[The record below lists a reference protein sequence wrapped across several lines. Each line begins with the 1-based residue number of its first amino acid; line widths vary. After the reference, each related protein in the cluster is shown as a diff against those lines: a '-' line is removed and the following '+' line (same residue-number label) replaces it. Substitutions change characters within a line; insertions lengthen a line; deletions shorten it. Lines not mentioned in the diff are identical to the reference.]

1 MKKTTIIIILIIIIT
16 IIISIIYN
24 NTQRLELNGKQN
36 VTLSYREEY
45 MEPGVI
51 IKNANNNNLSKI
63 KIENN
68 INTKKTGNYYVE
80 YTLKLGIRTLK
91 KRRNIKIIDNV
102 QPVIKLEG
110 EQIIRQS
117 INQQY
122 KEPGYT
128 AYDEYDG
135 NITEK
140 VETTT
145 NLDITQYGEYII
157 TYSVQDYSGNI
168 TKTNRIIKIID
179 EIKPKIECKGTT
191 TKIKQGTE
199 KIIDCIAKDNLDG
212 DITKNIEIIGID
224 DYNKPGIYDVL
235 LKVKDNENNEATL
248 EHEIIIY

>member
-24 NTQRLELNGKQN
+24 NTPRLELNGKQN

-157 TYSVQDYSGNI
+157 TYSVQDDSGNI

>member
-24 NTQRLELNGKQN
+24 NTPRLELNGKQN